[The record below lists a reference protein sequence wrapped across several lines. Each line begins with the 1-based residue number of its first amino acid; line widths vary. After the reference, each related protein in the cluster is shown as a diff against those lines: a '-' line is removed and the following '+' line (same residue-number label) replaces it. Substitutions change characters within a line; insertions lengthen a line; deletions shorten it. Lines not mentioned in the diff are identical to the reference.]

1 MSAAV
6 YIRRALKY
14 LLSLVIL
21 YVAVVWIMVA
31 AGLAEA
37 TTMNEIGAILFRTQ
51 RGIIV
56 VVAVLLWSFAH
67 PFVGYTMRFVEADP
81 EADRER
87 IINAFMQSGFVLK
100 VERQGEM
107 IFRAAGFMQR
117 LRLLFED
124 KITVRSDGS
133 GVEINGSRRIV
144 VRVAVRLNT
153 YIQNAKRN
161 EKE

>member
-21 YVAVVWIMVA
+21 YVAVVWVMVA

-37 TTMNEIGAILFRTQ
+37 TTMNEIGTILFRTP

-81 EADRER
+81 ETDRER

-100 VERQGEM
+100 GERQGEM

-144 VRVAVRLNT
+144 VRVVVRLNT